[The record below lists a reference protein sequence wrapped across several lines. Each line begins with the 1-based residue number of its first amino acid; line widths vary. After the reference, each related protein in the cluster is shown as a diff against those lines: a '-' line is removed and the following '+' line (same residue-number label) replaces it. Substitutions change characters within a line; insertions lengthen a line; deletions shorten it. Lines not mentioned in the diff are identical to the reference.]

1 MRTRSWTQTLLARL
15 VIGLTLLVAAGCD
28 CTGTVEPDCTTD
40 PECESGESCVDGTC
54 VPRSRLDGGSDGGA
68 APTDSGSDAGSSCES
83 ATFCGTP
90 PVCCAAGDECIE
102 EVCLPAC
109 ASEVRCGAGLTTC
122 CSAGQVCVSDA
133 CVDPGT
139 ECTDSFDCMTG
150 AFCEPTL
157 ERCLPQFDPVTCET
171 TPVFGAFEPVIEWSV
186 TTATEASDCLHGISA
201 PIVVDLTG
209 DGTPEVVANFACDED
224 WQRGVIRAFDGVS
237 GTPLWT
243 GSDAAVQTNGRAGI
257 AAADL
262 DGDGR
267 SEVIALRVPA
277 SGRIIAFDDDGSLLW
292 ESVAT
297 DGTTPYTV
305 SFANGAPTI
314 ADLDGDGSPEVII
327 GAAVLNAAGQL
338 LWQRDG
344 AGTEGTNS
352 GYTGGIAAVA
362 DLDMDGTP
370 EVITGRR
377 AYRADG
383 TPMWTA
389 LTDDGYPAIAQF
401 DDDPQ
406 PEVVLIASGQ
416 LYLLDGLTGAVEWGP
431 VAQPGGGRGGPPTV
445 ADFDGDG
452 QPEIGVAGA
461 ASYSVYDPT
470 GAMDVLW
477 SMTTRDVSSNATGSS
492 VFDFEGDG
500 AAEVVYGDEC
510 FMRVYRGSDGMVL
523 LEIPSTSATI
533 HEYPVV
539 ADVDADGN
547 SEIVIVAND
556 RNVSLPDSCRAID
569 ASWDGQ
575 RRGIFVYGDTRDQ
588 WVGTRR
594 VWNQHSYHVT
604 NISAAGAVPMSEPN
618 NWEDPSLNN
627 YRQNVQGAGVFNAP
641 DLKVVALE
649 VILDGCPTTVTLR
662 ARITN
667 EGNLGAPSGVP
678 VSFYAGTPDA
688 LGAVLGTA
696 MTTVPLLPGAITVV
710 ELADVPLTGAAPYGF
725 VAVVDDD
732 GAGAGVVIEC
742 DEDDNAAGIGD
753 IDCNIL
759 L

>member
-1 MRTRSWTQTLLARL
+1 M
-15 VIGLTLLVAAGCD
+15 VI
-28 CTGTVEPDCTTD
+28 
-40 PECESGESCVDGTC
+40 
-54 VPRSRLDGGSDGGA
+54 
-68 APTDSGSDAGSSCES
+68 
-83 ATFCGTP
+83 CGTP
-90 PVCCAAGDECIE
+90 PTCCETGQECVE
-102 EVCLPAC
+102 GACLAAC
-109 ASEVRCGAGLTTC
+109 ASDVRCGAGLTTC
-122 CSAGQVCVSDA
+122 CDAAQVCVSDG
-133 CVDPGT
+133 CVDPGV
-139 ECTDSFDCMTG
+139 ECTDSFDCDMG
-150 AFCEPTL
+150 QFCEPTL
-157 ERCLPQFDPVTCET
+157 GRCLPQFDPVTCET

-186 TTATEASDCLHGISA
+186 TSVASPADAPDCLHGISA
-201 PIVVDLTG
+201 PVVVDLTG
-209 DGTPEVVANFACDED
+209 DGRPEVVANFACDDD
-224 WQRGVIRAFDGVS
+224 WQRGVIRAHDGAT
-237 GTPLWT
+237 GAILWT
-243 GSDAAVQTNGRAGI
+243 TSAPSVQTNGRSGI

-267 SEVIALRVPA
+267 AEVVALRVPS
-277 SGRIIAFDDDGSLLW
+277 SGRIIAFDDDGTELW
-292 ESVAT
+292 QSVGT

-305 SFANGAPTI
+305 SFANGAPAI
-314 ADLDGDGSPEVII
+314 ADLDGDGSPEII
-327 GAAVLNAAGQL
+327 VGAVVLDATGRL
-338 LWQRDG
+338 LWERDG
-344 AGTEGTNS
+344 AGTEGTNQ

-362 DLDMDGTP
+362 DLDMDGVP
-370 EVITGRR
+370 EIVTGRR
-377 AYRADG
+377 AYRSDG

-389 LTDDGYPAIAQF
+389 PTEDGYPAIAQF
-401 DDDPQ
+401 DADPQ
-406 PEVVLIASGQ
+406 PEVVLVASGQ
-416 LYLLDGLTGAVEWGP
+416 LYLLDGLTGAIEWGP

-452 QPEIGVAGA
+452 LPEIGVAGA

-470 GAMDVLW
+470 GPSDVLW

-510 FMRVYRGSDGMVL
+510 FMRVYRGTDGMVL

-556 RNVSLPDSCRAID
+556 RNTTLPAACRAID
-569 ASWDGQ
+569 SSWDGQ
-575 RRGIFVYGDTRDQ
+575 RRGIFVYGDTLDQ

-594 VWNQHSYHVT
+594 IWNQHSYHVT
-604 NISAAGAVPMSEPN
+604 NISAAGAVPMSEVN
-618 NWEDPSLNN
+618 NWDTPGLNN

-649 VILDGCPTTVTLR
+649 VLLDGCPTTATLR

-667 EGNLGAPSGVP
+667 EGNLGAPAGVP
-678 VSFYAGTPDA
+678 VSFYSGVPGA
-688 LGAVLGTA
+688 LGPLLGTVN
-696 MTTVPLLPGAITVV
+696 TSVSLLPGAITVV
-710 ELADVPLTGAAPYGF
+710 ELADVALTGTAPYSF

-732 GAGAGVVIEC
+732 GAGAGIVVEC

-753 IDCNIL
+753 INCDIL